1 MKGYYSRICDKR
13 GRERKIK
20 LIKYGTEEE
29 MEKVIKGKVYVLG
42 DNIDTDQIIPA
53 MHLVYKID
61 DPEEVKLY
69 GKYAMSG
76 LPADIAGDKPF
87 IKDGEY
93 TSEYVVMVAGKN
105 FGCGSSR
112 EHAPLAL
119 EKAGIKAV
127 VAEDYARIFYRNSVD
142 GGFLVPFETAASIKE
157 SFVTGDEVEIDVEK
171 GTIAN
176 ITKGQTFELR
186 SLGDV
191 KDIIEA
197 GGLFNYAKN
206 NKNI

>member
-1 MKGYYSRICDKR
+1 
-13 GRERKIK
+13 
-20 LIKYGTEEE
+20 
-29 MEKVIKGKVYVLG
+29 MEKIIKGKVYVLG

-76 LPADIAGDKPF
+76 LPADIVGDKPF

-93 TSEYVVMVAGKN
+93 TSEYTVMVAGKN

-119 EKAGIKAV
+119 EIAGIKAV
-127 VAEDYARIFYRNSVD
+127 IAEDYARIFYRNAVD
-142 GGFLVPFETAASIKE
+142 GGFLIPFETEKSIKE
-157 SFVTGDEVEIDVEK
+157 GFSTNDEVEIDTDK
-171 GTIAN
+171 GIITN
-176 ITKGQTFELR
+176 HTKGQTYDLR
-186 SLGDV
+186 DLGDV
-191 KDIIEA
+191 KGIIEA
-197 GGLFNYAKN
+197 GGLFSYAKKN
-206 NKNI
+206 NLDNKD

>member
-1 MKGYYSRICDKR
+1 
-13 GRERKIK
+13 
-20 LIKYGTEEE
+20 
-29 MEKVIKGKVYVLG
+29 MEKIVKGKVYVLG

-61 DPEEVKLY
+61 DPEESKLY

-76 LPADIAGDKPF
+76 LPAEVAGDKPF
-87 IKDGEY
+87 IKDGKY
-93 TSEYVVMVAGKN
+93 TSEYTVMVAGKN

-119 EKAGIKAV
+119 EIAGIKAII
-127 VAEDYARIFYRNSVD
+127 AEDYARIFYRNSVD
-142 GGFLVPFETAASIKE
+142 GGFLIPFEATISIKDE
-157 SFVTGDEVEIDVEK
+157 FKTDDEVEVDTEK

-176 ITKGQTFELR
+176 LSTGKVYSLKD
-186 SLGDV
+186 LGDV

>member
-1 MKGYYSRICDKR
+1 MINE
-13 GRERKIK
+13 GRKDFK
-20 LIKYGTEEE
+20 NLIKYGTEEE

-93 TSEYVVMVAGKN
+93 TS
-105 FGCGSSR
+105 
-112 EHAPLAL
+112 
-119 EKAGIKAV
+119 
-127 VAEDYARIFYRNSVD
+127 
-142 GGFLVPFETAASIKE
+142 
-157 SFVTGDEVEIDVEK
+157 
-171 GTIAN
+171 
-176 ITKGQTFELR
+176 
-186 SLGDV
+186 
-191 KDIIEA
+191 
-197 GGLFNYAKN
+197 
-206 NKNI
+206 

>member
-1 MKGYYSRICDKR
+1 
-13 GRERKIK
+13 
-20 LIKYGTEEE
+20 
-29 MEKVIKGKVYVLG
+29 MEKIIKGKVYVLG

-87 IKDGEY
+87 IKDGEC

-119 EKAGIKAV
+119 EIAGIKAV
-127 VAEDYARIFYRNSVD
+127 IAEDYARIFYRNAVD
-142 GGFLVPFETAASIKE
+142 GGFLIPFETEKSIKE
-157 SFVTGDEVEIDVEK
+157 GFSTNDEVEIDTDK
-171 GTIAN
+171 GIITN
-176 ITKGQTFELR
+176 HTKGQTYDLR
-186 SLGDV
+186 DLGDV

-197 GGLFNYAKN
+197 GGLFSYAKKN
-206 NKNI
+206 NLDNKN

>member
-1 MKGYYSRICDKR
+1 
-13 GRERKIK
+13 
-20 LIKYGTEEE
+20 

-76 LPADIAGDKPF
+76 LPADIVGDKPF
-87 IKDGEY
+87 IKEGEY
-93 TSEYVVMVAGKN
+93 TSEYVVMMGGKN

-119 EKAGIKAV
+119 EMAGIKAV
-127 VAEDYARIFYRNSVD
+127 IAEDYARIFYRNSVD
-142 GGFLVPFETAASIKE
+142 GGFLIPFETPQSIRE
-157 SFVTGDEVEIDVEK
+157 NFSTDDEVEIDVENGK
-171 GTIAN
+171 ITN
-176 ITKGQTFELR
+176 HTKGQTYDLR
-186 SLGDV
+186 NLGDV
-191 KDIIEA
+191 KEIIEA
-197 GGLFNYAKN
+197 GGLFNYAKKN
-206 NKNI
+206 NI